1 MTSFSF
7 PRMLNHTDAN
17 IISDKEA
24 VRSNMLLLFSSEQE
38 SLFGDPY
45 FGCLL
50 KRYLFEQSNTVI
62 VDLLIDTIYTAII
75 TFIPQASISRKD
87 IKIIPSRGTLYAEI
101 RCYYALDNTSDLFTI
116 QLTNNSNMN

>member
-7 PRMLNHTDAN
+7 PRMLNHTTAN
-17 IISDKEA
+17 MIADKEA

-116 QLTNNSNMN
+116 QLTNNSNEN

>member
-7 PRMLNHTDAN
+7 PRMLNHTTAN
-17 IISDKEA
+17 MVSDKEA

-50 KRYLFEQSNTVI
+50 KKYLFEQPSAVI
-62 VDLLIDTIYTAII
+62 ADLIIDTMYTAIV
-75 TFIPQASISRKD
+75 TFIPQASITRKD
-87 IKIIPSRGTLYAEI
+87 IKIIPSRGALYAEI
-101 RCYYALDNTSDLFTI
+101 KCYYALDNTSDLFTI
-116 QLTNNSNMN
+116 QLTDPSNAN